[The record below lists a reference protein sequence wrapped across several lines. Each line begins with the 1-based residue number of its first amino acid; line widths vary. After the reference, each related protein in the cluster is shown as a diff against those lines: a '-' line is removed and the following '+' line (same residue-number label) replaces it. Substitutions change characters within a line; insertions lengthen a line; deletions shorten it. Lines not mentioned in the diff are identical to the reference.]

1 MLTPHLTSDLILMNY
16 RSNLTLALICEK
28 SGFCWYIIYQFL
40 KFKDFKEFKGRLR
53 LEVTAFCP
61 RKGGSKFRKGGKKFS

>member
-40 KFKDFKEFKGRLR
+40 KFKEFKGRLR

-61 RKGGSKFRKGGKKFS
+61 RKGGSKFRKGGMKFR